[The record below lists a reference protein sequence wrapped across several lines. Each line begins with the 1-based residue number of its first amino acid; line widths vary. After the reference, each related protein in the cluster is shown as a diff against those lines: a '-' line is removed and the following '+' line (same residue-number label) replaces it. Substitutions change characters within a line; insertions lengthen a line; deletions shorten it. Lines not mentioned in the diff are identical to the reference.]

1 MSFLKTPGRYTFAL
15 GQDSGLVRKFAM
27 TEWDHLHYIYH
38 QNLSI
43 SPPPDELRS
52 HGATSILNSQD
63 NLQLYH
69 ADSRDGLVRPPF
81 VLLTRSCLEPYARR
95 LRRPAVLFAK
105 VPTSADRTPGSVPH
119 LLDSQ
124 DDLVETDIADSCDDR
139 VGPPFVLLIWFCLE
153 PYVLRGA
160 LRGVFAKVL
169 EAISPPSCE
178 GRSYLCLGESQD
190 SDNSRLGQS
199 GGTDPADSCDD
210 RAGPPFVLLTRFC
223 LEPCALRARRPAVV
237 RQTKSSC

>member
-105 VPTSADRTPGSVPH
+105 VPTSADRTPASVPH

-139 VGPPFVLLIWFCLE
+139 VGPPFVLLI
-153 PYVLRGA
+153 RRA
-160 LRGVFAKVL
+160 
-169 EAISPPSCE
+169 E
-178 GRSYLCLGESQD
+178 GSLAWRFRKSIGSHLAAFLPGQIVPLPRCRLYSSLKTRTTQD
-190 SDNSRLGQS
+190 SDNLVERILR
-199 GGTDPADSCDD
+199 TLAMTEPDHLSC
-210 RAGPPFVLLTRFC
+210 
-223 LEPCALRARRPAVV
+223 
-237 RQTKSSC
+237 S